1 MTSMGLYR
9 WLGRPLLFALPP
21 EGAHSLAGA
30 ALRLPLP
37 WRSIGGA
44 ADHPGLRTDLAGIR
58 LRNPVGLAAGFDK
71 SCRELGALGE
81 LGFGYVVGGTV
92 TREPRRGNPRP
103 RIVRLRER
111 RSMVNSM
118 GLPNDGAAA
127 VAANL
132 RRLEKTCPVLIS
144 LADEDVEDIVANHQ
158 LLGPLVDGFELN
170 VSSPNSPYRR
180 DRDNEDHLR
189 RTLAELMPRRQR
201 PLFVKLPPFRTD
213 FERDSVLALASIA
226 ADGGA
231 DGLTCSNTRPV
242 AEPRLA
248 AGKGGLSGRELFADT
263 PRNVEEIRRATG
275 LPINAGGGVF
285 TSEDARACLEAGATT
300 VQIYTSFI
308 YEGPKIVQRIT
319 SGLVGSVA
327 RIDAPMQDG

>member
-1 MTSMGLYR
+1 MGLYR

-21 EGAHSLAGA
+21 EAAHGLAGA

-44 ADHPGLRTDLAGIR
+44 ADHPGLQTDLAGIR
-58 LRNPVGLAAGFDK
+58 LQNPVGLAAGFDK

-81 LGFGYVVGGTV
+81 LGFGYVVGGTL

-127 VAANL
+127 AANNL
-132 RRLEKTCPVLIS
+132 RRLQKACPVLIS
-144 LADEDVEDIVANHQ
+144 LADENVEDIVADHQ
-158 LLGPLVDGFELN
+158 LLAPLVDGFELN

-201 PLFVKLPPFRTD
+201 PLFVKLPPFRTG
-213 FERDSVLALASIA
+213 FERDAVLALASIA
-226 ADGGA
+226 VEAGV

-248 AGKGGLSGRELFADT
+248 AGRGGLSGRELFADT
-263 PRNVEEIRRATG
+263 PRIVGEVRSATG
-275 LPINAGGGVF
+275 LPVNATGGIF
-285 TSEDARACLEAGATT
+285 TAEDARACLEAGATT

-319 SGLVGSVA
+319 SGLVGSLA
-327 RIDAPMQDG
+327 GIGAPMQDG